1 MKLNSCFLSL
11 PMLAQYGMQ
20 KVARASERRCAQLVK
35 NRRRPRSPTPTH
47 QTCKNLHQGVPAARS
62 GHYCTH
68 ISPFTRSRR
77 TSTKAATQDSASRVA
92 LAQQQGCLSDAFA
105 VSRCCGSRVVLV
117 PKFARSVETH
127 VRARLGKH
135 KPRISDAPFMFEVVA
150 YLCFRPHKSRNRA
163 GDWAQGADV
172 LNEQPVA
179 ACCWDVIGCGGKRGL
194 KSTKRERVD
203 GTQV

>member
-1 MKLNSCFLSL
+1 MKLNSCFASLSML
-11 PMLAQYGMQ
+11 PQYRMQ

-77 TSTKAATQDSASRVA
+77 TSAKAATQDSASRVA

-117 PKFARSVETH
+117 PKFALSRRMC
-127 VRARLGKH
+127 VRAWVSTSHESQMRH
-135 KPRISDAPFMFEVVA
+135 
-150 YLCFRPHKSRNRA
+150 LC
-163 GDWAQGADV
+163 
-172 LNEQPVA
+172 
-179 ACCWDVIGCGGKRGL
+179 L
-194 KSTKRERVD
+194 KSSLIFAFGLTSREIAQAI
-203 GTQV
+203 GHKAPTC